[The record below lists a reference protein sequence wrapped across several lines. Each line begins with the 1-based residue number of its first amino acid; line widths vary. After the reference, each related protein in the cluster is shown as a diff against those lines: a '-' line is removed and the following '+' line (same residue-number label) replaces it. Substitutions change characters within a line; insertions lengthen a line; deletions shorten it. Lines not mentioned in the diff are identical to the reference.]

1 MNLDDLPYNPVIP
14 NYYNYIAKQILSLN
28 DDINFNLYKNINI
41 CSYEVNNDGTNPFL
55 KFLLVKNLFLQELS
69 FPKISILY
77 NDNLDH
83 LINLTKKYMYEILL
97 LEDYTKFHEEI
108 VIDGFYKYE
117 NELFLFIDLTK
128 CKIIID
134 DVYST
139 NYIWFAI
146 VDEIINKSHLCNI
159 PVSSLPYRF
168 LNNNYIFCTL
178 LNKENEAY
186 EVPIVGY
193 VSKPSNK
200 LNFTYVFGETSK
212 DRNAILGPYY
222 YFYTEFTNAIKECCE
237 LDKSLLK
244 NNYGIVRF
252 ALFTGT
258 TKYIE
263 NLPNDENDN
272 SEIKQE
278 RLNDDNLDTN
288 IERLIMRISDHDGKW
303 SESADSCYL
312 GYVALDNGLF
322 LSNTPLIVLKD
333 YKQQVSLSYHYTDNA
348 LFEKIKIIEDSKPL
362 DI

>member
-14 NYYNYIAKQILSLN
+14 NYYNYIAKQIVSLN

-97 LEDYTKFHEEI
+97 LEDYTKFEEEI
-108 VIDGFYKYE
+108 DIDGFYEYE
-117 NELFLFIDLTK
+117 NELFLFIDITK

-134 DVYST
+134 DVYYT
-139 NYIWFAI
+139 NNVWFAI
-146 VDEIINKSHLCNI
+146 VDEIINKRHLCNLPI
-159 PVSSLPYRF
+159 NSLPYRF
-168 LNNNYIFCTL
+168 LNNNYNFCTL
-178 LNKENEAY
+178 LNENNEAY

-200 LNFTYVFGETSK
+200 LNFTYIFGESSK

-222 YFYTEFTNAIKECCE
+222 YFSTDFKNTEKEGYE
-237 LDKSLLK
+237 LSKILK
-244 NNYGIVRF
+244 NKCGIVRF
-252 ALFTGT
+252 ALFAGKI
-258 TKYIE
+258 KYIE

-272 SEIKQE
+272 SEIKQQ
-278 RLNDDNLDTN
+278 RLNDDNLDKN
-288 IERLIMRISDHDGKW
+288 IEILTMRISDHDGKW
-303 SESADSCYL
+303 SESSDSCYL
-312 GYVALDNGLF
+312 GYITLDNGLF
-322 LSNTPLIVLKD
+322 LANTPLIVLKE
-333 YKQQVSLSYHYTDNA
+333 YQQQVPLSYHY
-348 LFEKIKIIEDSKPL
+348 I
-362 DI
+362 